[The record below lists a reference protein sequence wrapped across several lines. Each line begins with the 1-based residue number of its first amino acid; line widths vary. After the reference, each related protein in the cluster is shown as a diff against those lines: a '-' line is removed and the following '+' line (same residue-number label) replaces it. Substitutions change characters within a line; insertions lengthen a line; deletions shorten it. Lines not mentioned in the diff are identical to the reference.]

1 MNIYSLKCKSLK
13 CYQRPFPA
21 SDDGNAMAGIRE
33 TIRLA
38 DPEDV
43 KLIDVNDLELFCL
56 SCFDSKNGITKAR
69 PKKIIDL
76 VDIPGLLDVIQEV
89 TRNVESN

>member
-1 MNIYSLKCKSLK
+1 MNIYSIKVKSLK

-21 SDDGNAMAGIRE
+21 HDDGNAIASVRE
-33 TIRLA
+33 TLRLA
-38 DPEDV
+38 TPGDLERI
-43 KLIDVNDLELFCL
+43 KIDDLELFCL

-76 VDIPGLLDVIQEV
+76 VDIPGLVDVVKEV
-89 TRNVESN
+89 LTNVESN

>member
-21 SDDGNAMAGIRE
+21 TDDGNAMVGIRE
-33 TIRLA
+33 TLRLA

-43 KLIDVNDLELFCL
+43 KCLDIKDLELFCL

-69 PKKIIDL
+69 PKKVIDL
-76 VDIPGLLDVIQEV
+76 VDIPGLVDVVQEV
-89 TRNVESN
+89 LSHVQSN